1 MKDFAP
7 YILAIV
13 TAFVG
18 WVSGRRKAT
27 AETSKTEI
35 EVVEKA
41 IIIWRTL
48 ATDLKKEVDELR
60 SIVNDLRN
68 ENEKLKQE
76 VSQIKNSR
84 I

>member
-1 MKDFAP
+1 MQDFAP
-7 YILAIV
+7 YILAVV

-18 WVSGRRKAT
+18 WISGRNKAK

-41 IIIWRTL
+41 IVIWRTL

-60 SIVNDLRN
+60 NIVEDLRR

-76 VSQIKNSR
+76 VSQIKNNR
-84 I
+84 V